1 MKAILF
7 TTISALLA
15 GHPCHA
21 AVLLQ
26 SPSLGVGQESVY
38 WEYYSGSGDNRGLSN
53 GNATG
58 TPASGTGTI
67 APVTP
72 GYRASAGYYSFM
84 GSFGLTATTEVT
96 ALDDIQNVVFQ
107 RVSMANPD
115 FSLDQNLTWDGTAI
129 VGATPDEPSMGAAP
143 AITLGGPWLSYYDSN
158 DVLLGRIQA
167 TATAVMAT
175 SLGVSLGGFDGDLC
189 NFTYQWD
196 LSGVTEEVK
205 SIQIDAPIMVHSATM
220 EARIDISGS
229 YVQVVPEPSIGLL
242 SVGLAGLLIR
252 RRR

>member
-15 GHPCHA
+15 GHPCQA

-72 GYRASAGYYSFM
+72 GYRAFA
-84 GSFGLTATTEVT
+84 
-96 ALDDIQNVVFQ
+96 
-107 RVSMANPD
+107 PD
-115 FSLDQNLTWDGTAI
+115 R
-129 VGATPDEPSMGAAP
+129 TPYVAGAA
-143 AITLGGPWLSYYDSN
+143 
-158 DVLLGRIQA
+158 
-167 TATAVMAT
+167 
-175 SLGVSLGGFDGDLC
+175 C
-189 NFTYQWD
+189 
-196 LSGVTEEVK
+196 LSG
-205 SIQIDAPIMVHSATM
+205 I
-220 EARIDISGS
+220 
-229 YVQVVPEPSIGLL
+229 VPVCG
-242 SVGLAGLLIR
+242 
-252 RRR
+252 